1 MYQLRSQMNPVQ
13 NNQDISI
20 NTYVKVYDQVQGQ
33 PIPEQMQYQ
42 QQNDLKESK
51 NIYDYTTNKNLYG
64 IAFQNGDY
72 PLLTVSSLEK
82 SLNNK
87 IEILELID
95 NELKNVYEQQVK
107 YPCTKLLWSPNR
119 KKKFIISIIK

>member
-42 QQNDLKESK
+42 QQNEKK
-51 NIYDYTTNKNLYG
+51 VKIYMIILQIKIYME
-64 IAFQNGDY
+64 
-72 PLLTVSSLEK
+72 LLFKMV
-82 SLNNK
+82 
-87 IEILELID
+87 
-95 NELKNVYEQQVK
+95 
-107 YPCTKLLWSPNR
+107 
-119 KKKFIISIIK
+119 IIPF